1 MSIHMLKMTL
11 MLQGAINLL
20 MFVYKREF
28 IAMGGYLTDS
38 GEVISLQLLF
48 YYLDTWFLQVVIIQ
62 NVKYAK
68 LHTTLNMTC
77 NIFPFMN

>member
-1 MSIHMLKMTL
+1 MHTLKMTL

-68 LHTTLNMTC
+68 LHITLNMMC
-77 NIFPFMN
+77 KIFPFMN